1 MPNTQPYRAQKPRDK
16 SLALTLVGHH
26 VAMQPVRQRRAA
38 LQPLAHPDL
47 KPELAIVE
55 RAPETHL
62 TTDRWRAFDEIGL
75 PEKPRAGGIARA
87 VVSTYR
93 LLGFAILSLIVFVL
107 IGYIAQSIFYYVN
120 SSWIAP
126 IAVTTTDEK
135 VVAVKRELASQ
146 IDQRE
151 RTVAELKQTDRVIA
165 GHQAF
170 AAEFRKAIKGDRDDR
185 AVALERLRQLSAS
198 AAATR
203 SEISKTTDAYANGH
217 NDRLKKELEVGLIDR
232 QTALAGKYQLAQIAG
247 ANLAVAERQAEYKA
261 RAAELA
267 AQTRAL
273 DAIVRGEQDTG
284 ALSYDVLRIKRE
296 YDASQLELAK
306 ALADRD
312 VLKASI
318 ARQDQTIKDLQQSAY
333 MRALGGNVTVALV
346 PYGNLDE
353 ARPGTPVYACRLSF
367 VICREVGTVKEVI
380 PGEQSFKHPRR
391 DAQVRGQLVEL
402 QLVDKGSSQEDVL
415 FVGGK
420 PLGL

>member
-1 MPNTQPYRAQKPRDK
+1 MSNTQPYRAQKPRDK
-16 SLALTLVGHH
+16 SSLALTLVGHH
-26 VAMQPVRQRRAA
+26 VAMQPVRRRRAA
-38 LQPLAHPDL
+38 LQPLTHPD
-47 KPELAIVE
+47 LAIVE

-75 PEKPRAGGIARA
+75 AEKPRAGGIARA

-107 IGYIAQSIFYYVN
+107 IGYIAQSIFYYLN
-120 SSWIAP
+120 GSWIAP
-126 IAVTTTDEK
+126 IAVTSTDEK
-135 VVAVKRELASQ
+135 VVTVKRELATQ
-146 IDQRE
+146 LDQRE
-151 RTVAELKQTDRVIA
+151 RTAAELKQTDRVIA

-185 AVALERLRQLSAS
+185 AVALERLRQLASS
-198 AAATR
+198 AASTR
-203 SEISKTTDAYANGH
+203 SEISKTTNAYANGH
-217 NDRLKKELEVGLIDR
+217 EDRLRKELEVGLIDR

-247 ANLAVAERQAEYKA
+247 ANLAIAERQAEYKS

-306 ALADRD
+306 ALAERD
-312 VLKASI
+312 VLKASL
-318 ARQDQTIKDLQQSAY
+318 ARQDQTIQDLQKSAY
-333 MRALGGNVTVALV
+333 MRALDGNVTVALV
-346 PYGNLDE
+346 PYGNLEE
-353 ARPGTPVYACRLSF
+353 AQPGTPVFACRLSF
-367 VICREVGTVKEVI
+367 VICREVGVVKEVI

-402 QLVDKGSSQEDVL
+402 KLTDKGADQDDVL